1 MLLVLQYLKC
11 SPSTQKSSVLL
22 VSFGIFLLNSVLDL
36 KKRKEIKKCGSV
48 SNYESL
54 LEQFKFELANAIPT
68 HLEGLNCMG
77 HLQMCLGCSPTEF

>member
-1 MLLVLQYLKC
+1 MQSKYSEEFC
-11 SPSTQKSSVLL
+11 SSGFFWNIPIKFCSRSKE
-22 VSFGIFLLNSVLDL
+22 
-36 KKRKEIKKCGSV
+36 KEEIKKCGNV